1 MLLNEYATKKA
12 FKDYEGE
19 DTNERT
25 QAILK
30 QITEEFVKIRDEVE
44 KEEVEKK
51 ASEVKKDKLIKAL
64 KEYDSSLSES
74 DLDRIARYVDK
85 KPTSYRTYLKY
96 PDDTDFSSLLSH
108 SFLSGLI

>member
-25 QAILK
+25 QAILR
-30 QITEEFVKIRDEVE
+30 QITAEFVEIRDAVE

-74 DLDRIARYVDK
+74 DLDRIARYVDR
-85 KPTSYRTYLKY
+85 KPISYRTYNIKY
-96 PDDTDFSSLLSH
+96 PDDIDFASLLSKW
-108 SFLSGLI
+108 LNY

>member
-25 QAILK
+25 QAILR
-30 QITEEFVKIRDEVE
+30 QITQEFVEIRDAVE

-51 ASEVKKDKLIKAL
+51 ASEVKRDKLIKAL

-74 DLDRIARYVDK
+74 DLDRIARYVDR

-96 PDDTDFSSLLSH
+96 PDAGDFESLLSKW
-108 SFLSGLI
+108 FND